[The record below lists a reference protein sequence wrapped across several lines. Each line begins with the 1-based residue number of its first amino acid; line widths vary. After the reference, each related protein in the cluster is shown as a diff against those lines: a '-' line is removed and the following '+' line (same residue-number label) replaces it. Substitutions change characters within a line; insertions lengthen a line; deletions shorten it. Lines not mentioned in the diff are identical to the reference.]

1 MIQLQSYRRQRKL
14 YFKGHLGLQNYFIT
28 GFVPGIFVVFVLQAE
43 PPVTPF
49 KLTNALILHFDFLEG
64 V

>member
-28 GFVPGIFVVFVLQAE
+28 GFVPGIFVVFVLQAAISGLKFDYGQ
-43 PPVTPF
+43 V
-49 KLTNALILHFDFLEG
+49 KRVNTNNNIN
-64 V
+64 

>member
-14 YFKGHLGLQNYFIT
+14 YFKGHLGLQNCFIT

-43 PPVTPF
+43 SPVTPF
-49 KLTNALILHFDFLEG
+49 RLMNVLIIICAILAG